1 MAVVKTVRSL
11 RTFTKT
17 VEDPTMGTKKQSVY
31 GQITIPSK
39 ILLRWLQ
46 AGVKAV
52 VITFDPDKP
61 FLLQIEAVPS
71 TLEKQGE
78 KKKPDNPIDLIEEYE
93 M

>member
-1 MAVVKTVRSL
+1 MVVVKTVRSL

-17 VEDPTMGTKKQSVY
+17 LEDPTMGTKKQSVY

-52 VITFDPDKP
+52 VITYDTEKP
-61 FLLQIEAVPS
+61 FMLQIEAVPS
-71 TLEKQGE
+71 IQEE

-93 M
+93 L

>member
-1 MAVVKTVRSL
+1 MAVLKTVRSL

-17 VEDPTMGTKKQSVY
+17 VEDPTMGSKKQSVY
-31 GQITIPSK
+31 GEITIPSK
-39 ILLRWLQ
+39 ILLRWVQ

-52 VITFDPDKP
+52 VITYDTDKP

-78 KKKPDNPIDLIEEYE
+78 KKKADNPIDLLEEYE
-93 M
+93 L

>member
-1 MAVVKTVRSL
+1 MVVVKTVRSL

-17 VEDPTMGTKKQSVY
+17 LEDPTMGTKKQSVY

-52 VITFDPDKP
+52 VITYDTDKP
-61 FLLQIEAVPS
+61 FMLQIEAVPS
-71 TLEKQGE
+71 IQENQTE

-93 M
+93 L

>member
-1 MAVVKTVRSL
+1 MVVVKTVRSL

-17 VEDPTMGTKKQSVY
+17 LEDPTMGTKKQSVY

-52 VITFDPDKP
+52 VITYDSEKP
-61 FLLQIEAVPS
+61 FMLQIEAVPS
-71 TLEKQGE
+71 IQENQAE

-93 M
+93 L